1 MFSGLFP
8 QNYRPLA
15 AWATAP
21 PSLATLGAMRET
33 MPA

>member
-1 MFSGLFP
+1 MFFGMFP
-8 QNYRPLA
+8 AEFAVLA
-15 AWATAP
+15 PVP